1 MKILLHSKPDVWG
14 IVPDSGILRAQI
26 DLKRSNVLILL
37 DWYFEFAPLESV
49 RRGSKPVPEWQLNFK
64 SSDTLDSKL
73 ESLKFC
79 QNFLNNS
86 MNFGTVCSWCR
97 IGLYWSCKELK
108 NLKELLSKKTMHL
121 QTKIKEKQKRR
132 FLFWTSLPCLW
143 LTIAFL
149 SEKRFASRE
158 CSLKIRS
165 KLFKNKNFWLNC
177 SQQIAFKSPIKSRMK
192 LRAFETM
199 FASWA
204 VGPTHCQNRSASWRM
219 IRMMILREEPAGC
232 SFNGNALYI
241 RFGQNFG
248 IGGFQPDEILKS
260 PKNLTNL
267 RQHSQTMFGELHW
280 VRTAHWEAWT
290 VFTKNLTEELFSC
303 LANWNARAQ
312 PITSTGSKR
321 ISGRN
326 QGTSSKWEVLTEK
339 FSLRKFFREAGERFQ
354 NI

>member
-1 MKILLHSKPDVWG
+1 MQHWSLLKLQR
-14 IVPDSGILRAQI
+14 I
-26 DLKRSNVLILL
+26 
-37 DWYFEFAPLESV
+37 E
-49 RRGSKPVPEWQLNFK
+49 
-64 SSDTLDSKL
+64 KL
-73 ESLKFC
+73 ERAFVEKNFPKKQCTFKRKLK
-79 QNFLNNS
+79 
-86 MNFGTVCSWCR
+86 
-97 IGLYWSCKELK
+97 K
-108 NLKELLSKKTMHL
+108 NR
-121 QTKIKEKQKRR
+121 KRR

-165 KLFKNKNFWLNC
+165 KLFKNKNFLLNC

-248 IGGFQPDEILKS
+248 IGGLQPDEILKS

-267 RQHSQTMFGELHW
+267 RQHSQTML
-280 VRTAHWEAWT
+280 
-290 VFTKNLTEELFSC
+290 N
-303 LANWNARAQ
+303 
-312 PITSTGSKR
+312 
-321 ISGRN
+321 
-326 QGTSSKWEVLTEK
+326 
-339 FSLRKFFREAGERFQ
+339 SLY
-354 NI
+354 